1 VIALDANGADRGAA
15 TVAAGG
21 RQSGVPVKIFGPAA
35 EVGGPAPDVV
45 DAPVAITNE
54 DEPARAVR
62 ARPDSSLVQAARSV
76 AAGDCR
82 GVVSAGPTGALMAAS
97 LLHLKRMKGVH
108 RPAAAVLLPVPGSPT
123 LLLDSGAN
131 LDARTEYLVQ
141 FAYMGSVFMEA
152 VHGVERPRVGLLS
165 NGSEAKKGTD
175 TIVEANS
182 ILGRGPLNF
191 VGNVEGGDLVSGDL
205 DVVVTDGF
213 TGNVALKTAEGTAK
227 MVTGAIRDA
236 VKSSPPAMLGG
247 LLLARR
253 LGRMRRELSQD
264 EVGGGIMLGLRGVS
278 VAAHGDATAAGIANA
293 VRLAQRAVDE
303 RMVERTEEALRA
315 AGVLRASE
323 PAVSVGASDD

>member
-15 TVAAGG
+15 TVAEGG
-21 RQSGVPVKIFGPAA
+21 RASGVPVRIFGPAA
-35 EVGGPAPDVV
+35 EIGGPAPDVV
-45 DAPVAITNE
+45 DAPVAITND

-62 ARPDSSLVQAARSV
+62 ARPEASLVQAAKAVSS
-76 AAGDCR
+76 GDCQ

-97 LLHLKRMKGVH
+97 LLQLKRMKGVH

-152 VHGVERPRVGLLS
+152 VHGVRRPRVGLLS
-165 NGSEAKKGTD
+165 NGSEARKGTEA
-175 TIVEANS
+175 IVEANA
-182 ILGRGPLNF
+182 ILAGGPLNF
-191 VGNVEGGDLVSGDL
+191 AGNVEGGDVVSGEF

-213 TGNVALKTAEGTAK
+213 TGNVALKSMEGTAK
-227 MVTGAIRDA
+227 MVTGAVRDA
-236 VKSSPPAMLGG
+236 VKSSPLTMLGG

-253 LGRMRRELSQD
+253 LGGLRRELSQD
-264 EVGGGIMLGLRGVS
+264 AVGGGIMLGLRGVA
-278 VAAHGDATAAGIANA
+278 VAAHGNATADGIANA

-303 RMVERTEEALRA
+303 RMVERTEDALRS
-315 AGVLRASE
+315 AGVLRSSE
-323 PAVSVGASDD
+323 PRVSVGPSDD